1 MGKLSEDFP
10 HTSRIPACQWVY
22 YRILNSLQLANHGY
36 PHWRS
41 TLNKTQA
48 ETKCQ
53 GGNGRAA
60 CLLLTLLREQDRRP
74 PGMHEIN
81 MRKRKN
87 SRNAAATHI
96 ALCNVAFWSLKNKS
110 RFQPWKFACSP
121 CTKRVKWGARE
132 WGSPRTVKQEE
143 SNVMII
149 KIYCRNLFAKPT
161 DEASAVSTSASCE
174 NEIVKKRNGDWP
186 KQDSGYYNKPDDE
199 NYFTKLWSINWQN
212 SKRMVK
218 HKKATSNMPR
228 KFDKRKTIFS
238 WNQFG

>member
-48 ETKCQ
+48 ETGCQ

-60 CLLLTLLREQDRRP
+60 CLWLTLLREQDRLH
-74 PGMHEIN
+74 GMHEIN

-87 SRNAAATHI
+87 GRNAAATHI

-110 RFQPWKFACSP
+110 RFHGFNPGNL
-121 CTKRVKWGARE
+121 RV
-132 WGSPRTVKQEE
+132 PRAQSEKSEEHVNEAHQEGW
-143 SNVMII
+143 NRKKVM
-149 KIYCRNLFAKPT
+149 
-161 DEASAVSTSASCE
+161 
-174 NEIVKKRNGDWP
+174 
-186 KQDSGYYNKPDDE
+186 
-199 NYFTKLWSINWQN
+199 
-212 SKRMVK
+212 
-218 HKKATSNMPR
+218 
-228 KFDKRKTIFS
+228 
-238 WNQFG
+238 